1 MFQDIWSRYTTHT
14 LLYKNVVTGS
24 ILVAGTTVALGSLH
38 AAPVVYDR
46 SDTDTYEVAQTETL
60 PVAMEVHL
68 PDTPLQAVIAKRNT
82 HPSIF
87 RGTTQKEYAD
97 DTPRTDVPFFSQFT
111 DISSKNWQKV
121 SCGIVSLAM
130 LIEYYKPN
138 SIVVETLL
146 DEGIAADAFLP
157 DAGWTHAGLIGL
169 AKKYGLTGA
178 SHDLSGSSMSAA
190 FSELTRAVEEGPVM
204 VSVHYTFDPKNP
216 IPHLV
221 VVNDVV
227 GDTVYYNDPAEPQ
240 GGGNISAATF
250 KSAWKK
256 RYIRIA
262 PLS

>member
-1 MFQDIWSRYTTHT
+1 M
-14 LLYKNVVTGS
+14 LYKNVVTGS
-24 ILVAGTTVALGSLH
+24 ILVAGTTIALGSLH

-46 SDTDTYEVAQTETL
+46 SDTGTYGITHADTLSIATEI
-60 PVAMEVHL
+60 HL
-68 PDTPLQAVIAKRNT
+68 PDTPLQAVAAKRDT
-82 HPSIF
+82 HPSIS
-87 RGTTQKEYAD
+87 RDTTQKEYAD

-111 DISSKNWQKV
+111 DISSKSWQKV
-121 SCGIVSLAM
+121 GCGIASLAM
-130 LIEYYKPN
+130 LIEYYEPG
-138 SIVVETLL
+138 SVEVETLL
-146 DEGIAADAFLP
+146 DEGIAARAFLP

-190 FSELTRAVEEGPVM
+190 FSELTRVVEEGPVM

-227 GDTVYYNDPAEPQ
+227 GDTVYYNDPAEPR
-240 GGGNISAATF
+240 GGGSIPATTF

-262 PLS
+262 PIS